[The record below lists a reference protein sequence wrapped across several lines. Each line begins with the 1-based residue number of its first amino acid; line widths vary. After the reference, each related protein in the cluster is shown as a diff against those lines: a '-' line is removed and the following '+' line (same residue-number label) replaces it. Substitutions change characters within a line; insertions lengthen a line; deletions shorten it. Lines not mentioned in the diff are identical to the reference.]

1 MAPRNRLILVERD
14 QRVCVMTLNRPEK
27 RNSLTLPMVAEMTA
41 ALNDLAERPEPPV
54 LVVRG
59 AGDLAFCAG
68 FDIGSL
74 PDGGSRDA
82 AAEQLTPVETLFQR
96 LVDYPLPV
104 IAMVNGAAFGAGC
117 ELAVCCDIRVAAD
130 DARLAMPPAKLGL
143 VYPWT
148 GLRRFV
154 QTIGLRATKEVFFT
168 GRVFTGERLR
178 QIGLVDTLVARAEL
192 EPSALGLAEEIAANA
207 PLALKGTKRVLNLLL
222 QTGPLPRAGVA
233 EAQAL
238 AAEALASQDLR
249 EGRKAFA
256 ERRTPR
262 FTGR

>member
-1 MAPRNRLILVERD
+1 MARRKRLILVERG

-27 RNSLTLPMVAEMTA
+27 LNSLTPSMVAEMTTE
-41 ALNDLAERPEPPV
+41 LNGLAEGPAPPV

-59 AGDLAFCAG
+59 AGDNAFCAG

-74 PDGGSRDA
+74 PDGGSADA
-82 AAEQLTPVETLFQR
+82 ATGQLAPVETLFQR

-104 IAMVNGAAFGAGC
+104 VAMVNGAAFGAGC
-117 ELAVCCDIRVAAD
+117 ELALCCDIRLAAD
-130 DARLAMPPAKLGL
+130 DVRLAMPPAKLGL

-192 EPSALGLAEEIAANA
+192 ESCALGLAEEIAANA

-222 QTGPLPRAGVA
+222 QGGPMPRSGVA

-238 AAEALASQDLR
+238 VAEALASQDLR

-256 ERRTPR
+256 ERRKPR
-262 FTGR
+262 FTGK

>member
-1 MAPRNRLILVERD
+1 MSLNGQSILVERR
-14 QRVCVMTLNRPEK
+14 QKVCVLTLNRPEK
-27 RNSLTLPMVAEMTA
+27 RNSLSLPMVAEMTA
-41 ALNDLAERPEPPV
+41 ALNVLAEGPEPPV

-59 AGDLAFCAG
+59 AGGIAFCAG

-74 PDGGSRDA
+74 PDGDSGD
-82 AAEQLTPVETLFQR
+82 AAEQLAPVEILFQR

-117 ELAVCCDIRVAAD
+117 ELALCCDLRVAAD
-130 DARLAMPPAKLGL
+130 DVRMAMPPAKLGL

-148 GLRRFV
+148 GLQRFV
-154 QTIGLRATKEVFFT
+154 HTIGLRATKEVFFT
-168 GRVFTGERLR
+168 GRVVTGERLR
-178 QIGLVDTLVARAEL
+178 QIGLVDTLVAREDL
-192 EPSALGLAEEIAANA
+192 EPAALGLAGEISANA

-222 QTGPLPRAGVA
+222 QAGPMHSSAVA

-238 AAEALASQDLR
+238 VAEALGSQDLR

-256 ERRTPR
+256 ERRAPR